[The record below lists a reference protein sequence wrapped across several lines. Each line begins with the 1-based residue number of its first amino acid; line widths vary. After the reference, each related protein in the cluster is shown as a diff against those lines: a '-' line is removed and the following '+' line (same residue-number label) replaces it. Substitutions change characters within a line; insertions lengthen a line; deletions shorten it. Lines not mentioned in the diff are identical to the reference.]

1 MILENTKKF
10 IDYFKDKN
18 YTKEQVL
25 KILGERQ
32 DLTVAEK
39 NFIYLYCF
47 PRPLLDRELI
57 PRVIEEHKKRGD
69 VGNRGSLEPNELDVT
84 LILEA
89 GQTEQYGRFIKHLM
103 YAFCDESKIYKV
115 YNNNVYECPI
125 CGKKLSGETLWK
137 VVQFQDPQ
145 KEFLAI
151 GSKESSITMCLD
163 CLVQLNSAREVIDYI
178 DPGYLDWTKR
188 LKK

>member
-18 YTKEQVL
+18 FTKEQVL
-25 KILGERQ
+25 KILEERQ
-32 DLTVAEK
+32 DLTTGEK

-57 PRVIEEHKKRGD
+57 PRVMEEHKRRGD
-69 VGNRGSLEPNELDVT
+69 DGNCGSLEPNELDIT

-125 CGKKLSGETLWK
+125 CGKKLSGESLWK

-163 CLVQLNSAREVIDYI
+163 CLVQLNSAKEVIDFI
-178 DPGYLDWTKR
+178 DPSYLDWTKR

>member
-1 MILENTKKF
+1 MLLENTKKF
-10 IDYFKDKN
+10 IDYFKENN

-25 KILGERQ
+25 SILKGRE
-32 DLTVAEK
+32 DLTVEEK

-57 PRVIEEHKKRGD
+57 PRVAEEHKKRGD
-69 VGNRGSLEPNELDVT
+69 LNNHGSLIPNALDVT

-103 YAFCDESKIYKV
+103 YAFSDEEKIYKAF
-115 YNNNVYECPI
+115 NNNTYECPI
-125 CGKKLSGETLWK
+125 CGKTIMGETLWK
-137 VVQFQDPQ
+137 ITQFQDQQ

-151 GSKESSITMCLD
+151 GSRGSSILMCLD
-163 CLVQLNSAREVIDYI
+163 CLVQLNAAKEVVDFI
-178 DPGYLDWTKR
+178 DPGFLDWTKR
-188 LKK
+188 IQ